1 MQTHTHTCT
10 HREMQI
16 EMRKGR
22 KGTDKERR
30 RDRET
35 IRAGAAGDKARK

>member
-1 MQTHTHTCT
+1 MQTHTRT

-16 EMRKGR
+16 ENRKIR

-30 RDRET
+30 REREP